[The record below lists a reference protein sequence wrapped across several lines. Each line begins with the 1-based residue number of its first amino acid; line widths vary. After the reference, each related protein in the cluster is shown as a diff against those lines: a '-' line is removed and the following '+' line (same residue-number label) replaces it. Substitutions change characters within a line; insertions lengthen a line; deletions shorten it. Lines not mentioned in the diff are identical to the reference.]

1 MLSIRKYEIL
11 DENSKTIA
19 VQIPIE
25 DFEKIEEIIENY
37 GLSKLMDEIV
47 DDEIMTVAEA
57 KIYYNQL
64 QK

>member
-25 DFEKIEEIIENY
+25 DFEKIVEIIESY
-37 GLSKLMDEIV
+37 GLSKLMDETV
-47 DDEIMTVAEA
+47 DDEVMSVAEA
-57 KIYYNQL
+57 KIYYNQI

>member
-25 DFEKIEEIIENY
+25 DFEKIEEIIESY
-37 GLSKLMDEIV
+37 GLSKLMDETI